1 MVLGW
6 LAFCW
11 LGGRLC
17 VDALPG
23 ELRVP
28 SPGWWGSAVARR
40 FCLWFS
46 FADVLLSELR
56 WQIDK
61 RATLIERHDGRSR
74 CTKGGDLNGSDFI
87 PDLSRFSHYKKWKE
101 CDKKV
106 INSLPITGVHNK
118 LKNSIVFFLFI
129 NSFLTS
135 LSFLHYRNIL
145 GFSSLILVSFSPP
158 ADMHA
163 LGWTEVECHPARYVM
178 ELDVVILLMD
188 WMHLHYN

>member
-1 MVLGW
+1 M
-6 LAFCW
+6 
-11 LGGRLC
+11 RN
-17 VDALPG
+17 
-23 ELRVP
+23 
-28 SPGWWGSAVARR
+28 
-40 FCLWFS
+40 
-46 FADVLLSELR
+46 
-56 WQIDK
+56 K
-61 RATLIERHDGRSR
+61 Y
-74 CTKGGDLNGSDFI
+74 TKKGDLNNSDFI

-145 GFSSLILVSFSPP
+145 GFSSSILVSFSPP
-158 ADMHA
+158 ANMHA

-178 ELDVVILLMD
+178 ELNVVILFEVPWSWCRARWLWSSMSTPSSSISGARLGLV
-188 WMHLHYN
+188 HE